1 MLSFIK
7 FEKLVIVRILVGWKI
22 LNWKK
27 NGKGQYSFFANV
39 FIQFPVT
46 LNFRYKANKTVSMNE
61 EQSKIKIS

>member
-7 FEKLVIVRILVGWKI
+7 FEKLLIVRISVGWKI

-27 NGKGQYSFFANV
+27 NDKGQYSFLANV

-46 LNFRYKANKTVSMNE
+46 LNFRYKANKTGLMNE
-61 EQSKIKIS
+61 KQGITKVS